1 MADGLDAL
9 EAAYLSELP
18 ATEKASFESSNDKFI
33 NILRG
38 TFEKNIDMFELY
50 AMRNVFVLNED
61 SDPALVPAVKKDIE
75 SKFVNQPK
83 VRQMLL

>member
-61 SDPALVPAVKKDIE
+61 SDPALVTAVKKDIE